1 MLAALLL
8 GLSFVLL
15 PLVTPSALAPGAA
28 PADAVRS
35 LYLPSPGARG
45 WSGAV
50 LFAACGAY
58 CIGLWSGG
66 RRTLPMKTWRLA
78 LATATGHTVAPR
90 RAAWRF
96 VAWWI
101 GPALALAGYMALQ
114 PLGLGRWALP
124 LLAVNYAWALVDRE
138 RQFLHDRVAGTRLIV
153 PAAA

>member
-15 PLVTPSALAPGAA
+15 PLVTPSALPPGGAA
-28 PADAVRS
+28 ADGPPG

-66 RRTLPMKTWRLA
+66 RRTLPMKTWRLT
-78 LATATGHTVAPR
+78 LATATGHAVTSR

-101 GPALALAGYMALQ
+101 GPALALAVYMALQ
-114 PLGLGRWALP
+114 PLGFGRWALP
-124 LLAVNYAWALVDRE
+124 LLAVNYAWALFDRE
-138 RQFLHDRVAGTRLIV
+138 RQFLHDRLAGTRLIV
-153 PAAA
+153 PAA